1 MKRSDTI
8 PGVEHATATTRGD
21 LRHKLRGAPPNI
33 RRAIDAARG
42 KRGLAPLW
50 ASPPAAPTKA
60 RTGGITSTLVVAVA
74 PGLSSP
80 IGLEGDALEVPEYI
94 SPRGWQS
101 VADQLTRGGHVAIRT
116 GHEGYRVLGYTTG
129 MRFRYRICPAAG
141 MIFELDVRAD
151 DPLVPSGAGCSLAFR
166 PREVRFEKIGGQ
178 TVRVLD
184 EIELRHIA
192 IIRKERPD
200 RPVYGLARVVRCR
213 PTDAKRTM
221 DRMRL
226 DLVRE
231 ISAAWPGLR
240 SIRG

>member
-1 MKRSDTI
+1 
-8 PGVEHATATTRGD
+8 
-21 LRHKLRGAPPNI
+21 
-33 RRAIDAARG
+33 
-42 KRGLAPLW
+42 
-50 ASPPAAPTKA
+50 
-60 RTGGITSTLVVAVA
+60 
-74 PGLSSP
+74 
-80 IGLEGDALEVPEYI
+80 
-94 SPRGWQS
+94 
-101 VADQLTRGGHVAIRT
+101 
-116 GHEGYRVLGYTTG
+116 
-129 MRFRYRICPAAG
+129 